1 MENNFDKLSELDKLI
16 FINNTNLCKTC
27 PGYDL
32 CQQTIKGIY
41 PVIRQT
47 SITKDWVLIDKSC
60 GKIRGECYSYVD
72 IKLYDDIY
80 KSGNRAGIT
89 KHLLKNGNGFIY
101 GPGGHGKSY
110 TLGYIANEL
119 NKLGKS
125 IYFDL
130 ANLISIEVANYD
142 TKDLALQDIQKA
154 DVLIIDDF
162 AGEKM
167 TSHII
172 FNVWI
177 PILKNRLD
185 NNKAT
190 YISSNYNLEQI
201 AERIT
206 KATDKM
212 TSSILLDRIN
222 KLGTINFKDKN
233 YRL

>member
-16 FINNTNLCKTC
+16 YTSNTKLCNSC

-32 CQQTIKGIY
+32 CKQTIKGIY

-47 SITKDWVLIDKSC
+47 SINKEWVLVDKSC

-72 IKLYDDIY
+72 IKSYNNIY
-80 KSGNRAGIT
+80 TSGNRTGIT
-89 KHLLKNGNGFIY
+89 KYLLENKNGFIY

-119 NKLGKS
+119 NKLGNS

-130 ANLISIEVANYD
+130 ANLISIEVKNYK
-142 TKDLALQDIQKA
+142 TKDLVLQDMQKA

-162 AGEKM
+162 AGELM
-167 TSHII
+167 TAHTI
-172 FNVWI
+172 FEVWI

-185 NNKAT
+185 NNKST

-206 KATDKM
+206 KTTDKM